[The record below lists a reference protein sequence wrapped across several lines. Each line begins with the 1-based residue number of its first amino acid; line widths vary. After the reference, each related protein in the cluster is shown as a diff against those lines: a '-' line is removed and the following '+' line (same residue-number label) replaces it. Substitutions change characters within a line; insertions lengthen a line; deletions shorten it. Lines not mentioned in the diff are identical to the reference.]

1 MREGDYIPLLQLAL
15 REDLGELGDVTSQA
29 AAADGE
35 RAATL
40 WSKDVGVLAGEEVF
54 TAVFRAIDLDTRVHF
69 AVHDGALLERGQ
81 RVAEVTGKALSVLSG
96 ERTSLNFISFLSG
109 IATATRAAVE
119 LARASGHAVILD
131 TRKTLPGWRA
141 LSKYAVTV
149 GGGRNHRQGL
159 YDMVLIKDNHV
170 DSAGSIAEAV
180 RRVRARWGTRFTVE
194 VECRTTGEVDDALAA
209 DVDIIMLDN
218 METEEI
224 GRAVRRIAGRA
235 QVEAS
240 GTMTAERIPAVSA
253 AGGGLHFRGR
263 NHALGAVLRF
273 FPEDCLRREKGGCRG
288 WRGRRYTSSI

>member
-253 AGGGLHFRGR
+253 AVVDFISV
-263 NHALGAVLRF
+263 GAITHSVRSFDFSL
-273 FPEDCLRREKGGCRG
+273 K
-288 WRGRRYTSSI
+288 IA